1 MIGSG
6 IGRVS
11 MFDPTAMPSP
21 LRELEWKYLM
31 TSLSTPTTDKA
42 RPPLSGE
49 PLTALR
55 EFLAFKLGA
64 EEYGIDILRV
74 QEIRSYEEP
83 TRIANAPDFIK
94 GVVNLRGVIVPI
106 VDLRLKFSL
115 DSAAYNSFTVVIV
128 LDIGTR
134 VVGMVVDA
142 VSDVITLTPEQLR
155 PVPEFSSAIDCD
167 HLLAIGVIDKRMLI
181 LVDIEKLM
189 TSPEMG
195 LVEQTLQRAVQ

>member
-1 MIGSG
+1 MNPDTPVAGQATQAAVAGNTSAA
-6 IGRVS
+6 VS
-11 MFDPTAMPSP
+11 TQI
-21 LRELEWKYLM
+21 
-31 TSLSTPTTDKA
+31 
-42 RPPLSGE
+42 
-49 PLTALR
+49 R

-83 TRIANAPDFIK
+83 TRIANAPPFIK

-106 VDLRLKFSL
+106 IDMRVKFNLESVNY
-115 DSAAYNSFTVVIV
+115 DSVTVAIV
-128 LDIGTR
+128 LNIGAR

-155 PVPEFSSAIDCD
+155 PVPAFNSAIQSE
-167 HLLAIGVIDKRMLI
+167 HLLAIGAVEGRMLI

-189 TSPEMG
+189 TSAEMG
-195 LVEQTLQRAVQ
+195 LVEQALH